1 VTVNF
6 EVSNGDSGLILDN
19 PSDFHGVVEGL
30 VEASSENAENYID
43 LKGFTDTTHTK
54 VVSAVFN
61 SHTDV
66 TAVTIA
72 NGTSQA
78 NLTIDL
84 HGDYSSGDIEFATDH
99 NGGTLFSDPAANS
112 GAVTIDSGTTLDIG
126 AASTAT
132 ITFANGAGNTG
143 ELVLADSK
151 DFTGTI
157 AGFTGDGTTANSD
170 LIDATDLNIADVALS
185 KTTYADHGDGT
196 GTLTLYNANGQALD
210 SINFN
215 GNYQLANF
223 TIENDGD
230 GGTLIVDPPVT
241 TNAQAPVQT
250 VAASGPNQVL
260 SGSAPIDN
268 FVFNFSGV
276 GQSAVANFHPATD
289 TLQFS
294 SSVFA
299 NAQAALNAAH
309 DDGHGNS
316 VIVIDSHDSI
326 TLNGVLK
333 AQLHATDFHFV

>member
-1 VTVNF
+1 
-6 EVSNGDSGLILDN
+6 
-19 PSDFHGVVEGL
+19 
-30 VEASSENAENYID
+30 
-43 LKGFTDTTHTK
+43 
-54 VVSAVFN
+54 
-61 SHTDV
+61 
-66 TAVTIA
+66 
-72 NGTSQA
+72 
-78 NLTIDL
+78 
-84 HGDYSSGDIEFATDH
+84 
-99 NGGTLFSDPAANS
+99 
-112 GAVTIDSGTTLDIG
+112 VTIDSGTTLDIG

>member
-1 VTVNF
+1 M
-6 EVSNGDSGLILDN
+6 
-19 PSDFHGVVEGL
+19 
-30 VEASSENAENYID
+30 
-43 LKGFTDTTHTK
+43 
-54 VVSAVFN
+54 
-61 SHTDV
+61 
-66 TAVTIA
+66 
-72 NGTSQA
+72 
-78 NLTIDL
+78 
-84 HGDYSSGDIEFATDH
+84 
-99 NGGTLFSDPAANS
+99 
-112 GAVTIDSGTTLDIG
+112 
-126 AASTAT
+126 
-132 ITFANGAGNTG
+132 
-143 ELVLADSK
+143 
-151 DFTGTI
+151 
-157 AGFTGDGTTANSD
+157 
-170 LIDATDLNIADVALS
+170 
-185 KTTYADHGDGT
+185 
-196 GTLTLYNANGQALD
+196 YNANGQALD